1 MDTGNLKFNGQ
12 DITYTGQV
20 LTYMGGDEPTPDPV
34 AERDAKYATDT
45 EAGAHRFRR
54 LVSLGYV

>member
-20 LTYMGGDEPTPDPV
+20 LTYMGGDESNTHGLPPDTV
-34 AERDAKYATDT
+34 ALMTQNFGSVDN
-45 EAGAHRFRR
+45 FLR
-54 LVSLGYV
+54 LRNQGQV